1 MCLAAPGK
9 LLSVDGEIGKIDF
22 GGTIRE
28 ANISMVDA
36 NIGDW
41 VVIHAGFA
49 IQTMNEEEAKETLDL
64 WNEFLSAE
72 TTEFK

>member
-9 LLSVDGEIGKIDF
+9 LISVDGEIGKIDF

-28 ANISMVDA
+28 ANISMVEA
-36 NIGDW
+36 EVGDW

-49 IQTMNEEEAKETLDL
+49 IQTMDEEEAKETLEL
-64 WNEFLSAE
+64 WNEFLGAE

>member
-9 LLSVDGEIGKIDF
+9 LLSIDGEIGKIDF

-36 NIGDW
+36 EVGDW

-49 IQTMNEEEAKETLDL
+49 IQTMDEEEAQEAIEL
-64 WNEFLSAE
+64 WNEFLAAE
-72 TTEFK
+72 TTEFR